1 MRAGMM
7 PDGDYVLG
15 EFPVYVKDGMARLKD
30 GDSLAGSV
38 LELKDALTNL
48 LAWNAATPEAIIRMA
63 TQTPAASCK
72 IDDQCGSILPG
83 RAADY
88 LVLDADLKLQAT
100 YLDGKLA
107 YQAEA

>member
-1 MRAGMM
+1 
-7 PDGDYVLG
+7 
-15 EFPVYVKDGMARLKD
+15 MARLKD

-48 LAWNAATPEAIIRMA
+48 LTWNAATPEAIIRMA
-63 TQTPAASCK
+63 TQTPAASCN
-72 IDDQCGSILPG
+72 IDGQCGSILPG

-88 LVLDADLKLQAT
+88 LVLDADLTLQAT
-100 YLDGKLA
+100 YLDGKMV

>member
-1 MRAGMM
+1 MAT
-7 PDGDYVLG
+7 VW
-15 EFPVYVKDGMARLKD
+15 PVGVGTERCLDE
-30 GDSLAGSV
+30 SLS
-38 LELKDALTNL
+38 LERSHA
-48 LAWNAATPEAIIRMA
+48 EAIIRMA

-72 IDDQCGSILPG
+72 IDDQCGSVLPG